1 MRLNH
6 AVAISA
12 AAMLAACA
20 INPVTGERQLSLVS
34 EAQEVE
40 MGRAAADDVRRTI
53 GLVDDARLQR
63 YMRDVGLAL
72 ARDSERPTLPWSF
85 AVVDDPTPNAF
96 ALPGGFIFVTRGM
109 VNLMESEAELASVL
123 GHEVGHVTARHSVSQ
138 ISQQQLAQVG
148 LGLGGAL
155 FPQIQPF
162 GQAIGAGLQL
172 LFLRHSRDDER
183 QADELGFG
191 YALRHDYDVGEMAD
205 VFESLQRLGDQGGSL
220 PGWLTTHPSEAER
233 IETIQARAAK
243 LPPGARGTV
252 VRRAEYLTR
261 IDGLVYGENPRQ
273 GFFKDGVFYH
283 PDLRFRLPLPAEWQ
297 GRNLPGAVVAVSP
310 RQDAAMELTLAAS
323 TDAGTAQRQ
332 FLAQP
337 GITPLRTATESI
349 HGLQARVSV
358 FEART
363 DQGVLRGLSAH
374 IPYGDRTYQ
383 IVTYAP
389 AASFQA
395 YSGAFE
401 GIVRGFGPLT
411 DAAMLAV
418 APKRMDIVRIGRA
431 MTLDEVSR
439 QYPSAV
445 PTRVLAVLNQLDDA
459 GERLSAGSLVKRVVE
474 G

>member
-1 MRLNH
+1 MRLSH
-6 AVAISA
+6 VVAISSA
-12 AAMLAACA
+12 ALLAGCA
-20 INPVTGERQLSLVS
+20 VNPVTGERQLTLIS

-40 MGRAAADDVRRTI
+40 MGRAAAEEVRQTI

-63 YMRDVGLAL
+63 YVRDVGLPL
-72 ARDSERPTLPWSF
+72 AKDSERPSLPWSF

-109 VNLMESEAELASVL
+109 MNLMESEAELASVL

-148 LGLGGAL
+148 LGLGGVL

-172 LFLRHSRDDER
+172 LFLKHGRDDER
-183 QADELGFG
+183 QADELGFT

-205 VFESLQRLGDQGGSL
+205 VFESLQRLGDEGGSL

-233 IETIQARAAK
+233 IETIQARAAA
-243 LPPGARGTV
+243 LPASDRGTV
-252 VRRAEYLTR
+252 VRRAEYLNR
-261 IDGLVYGENPRQ
+261 IDGLVYGENPRH

-283 PDLRFRLPLPAEWQ
+283 PDLRFQLPLPSEWS
-297 GRNLPGAVVAVSP
+297 GRNLTSAVVAVSP
-310 RQDAAMELTLAAS
+310 RQDAAVELTVVPSKDARAA
-323 TDAGTAQRQ
+323 GRQ
-332 FLAQP
+332 FLGQQ
-337 GITPLRTATESI
+337 GITPLSTATESI
-349 HGLQARVSV
+349 HGLQAYVSV

-363 DQGVLRGLSAH
+363 EQGVLRGLSAH
-374 IPYGDRTYQ
+374 VPYGGRTYQ
-383 IVTYAP
+383 IVAYTP

-395 YSGAFE
+395 YSGAFDRV
-401 GIVRGFGPLT
+401 VRGFGPLT
-411 DAAMLAV
+411 DAATLSV
-418 APKRMDIVRIGRA
+418 EPKRMDIVRIGRA
-431 MTLDEVSR
+431 MTFDEVTR

-445 PTRVLAVLNQLDDA
+445 PPREVAVLNQVDDA
-459 GERLSAGSLVKRVVE
+459 GQRLSAGTLVKRVVE